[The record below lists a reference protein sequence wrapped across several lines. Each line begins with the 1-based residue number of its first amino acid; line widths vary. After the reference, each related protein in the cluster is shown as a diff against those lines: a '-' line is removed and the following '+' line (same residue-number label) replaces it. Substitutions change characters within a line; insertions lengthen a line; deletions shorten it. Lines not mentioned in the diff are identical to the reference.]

1 MRKEMVLGPQSIENY
16 MVPTQDSRMV
26 MSEVKN
32 VITLAYNRLT
42 DEIQSAEEKHKNNE
56 R

>member
-1 MRKEMVLGPQSIENY
+1 MVLGPQLIENY
-16 MVPTQDSRMV
+16 MVPTQDSTMV
-26 MSEVKN
+26 MSEGKF
-32 VITLAYNRLT
+32 VITLAYNRLI